1 MSFQKSLVFCEAFF
15 VIVVAK
21 FIIRQRLTVVAEFII
36 RQRFTALKMKQQHIK
51 KSCFFENIKVYVL
64 CLVSTKF
71 GNLLID
77 KKGIFV
83 IL

>member
-1 MSFQKSLVFCEAFF
+1 MSFQKSLAKCEAFF

-36 RQRFTALKMKQQHIK
+36 RQRFAALKIQQQRIK
-51 KSCFFENIKVYVL
+51 KSRLIENIKVYL
-64 CLVSTKF
+64 LYLVSINN